1 MHAQAESS
9 QAAIIVLH
17 KVKCC
22 KPKMKRVREDEV
34 DKHMTSADATVDKTP
49 GHHKFIPQL

>member
-1 MHAQAESS
+1 VHAQAESS